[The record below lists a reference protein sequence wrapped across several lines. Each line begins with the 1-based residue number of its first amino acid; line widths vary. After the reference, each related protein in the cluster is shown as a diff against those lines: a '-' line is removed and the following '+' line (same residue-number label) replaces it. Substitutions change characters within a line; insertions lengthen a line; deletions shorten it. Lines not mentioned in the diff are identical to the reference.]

1 MGEVQKFNNTVLTD
15 MGYQM
20 LTSIASGDRKITY
33 TKAEA
38 YAQDVSSIPNEVL
51 QGLTSLQG
59 KQLSANLRVS
69 NDNDNVVTITANF
82 ENKDLTSDAVFSSI
96 GWFARLD
103 ADDAEQGITAKQE
116 YLIGITPANSA
127 QTLVTPPA
135 DRRASQAIILNLN
148 MTLSDAAKVDMTVND
163 AGTVHFNQLDD
174 QLAGYTLTSDLNK
187 LLARKADLGLSY
199 TKAELDAKLL
209 YLSAD
214 TSGKVGA
221 DQVKALING
230 KANISE
236 VYTKSQI
243 DSNFSTRDAQINN
256 ATSLAKKAQETANT
270 KADASNVYTKSQI
283 DKDFSARDTQ
293 INTKANT
300 SNVYTKSQIDSDFST
315 RDAQINNATSL
326 AKQAQ
331 ETANTKA
338 DASNVYTKQQTDGK
352 LESLKGQATA
362 YTDAT
367 VGKKFNAFNNQLAG
381 YTPRSDLNK
390 LLARKADL
398 GLSYTKAELDAKL
411 LGLSADTSGKVDV
424 DQVKALINDKANIS
438 EVYTKNQIDS
448 DFSTRDAQIN
458 NATNLAKQAQETANT
473 KADASNV
480 YTKQQTDGKLE
491 QKITFVKCDSPQAAA
506 DASSKP
512 ADDGSIVIGIYDMND
527 GPSQAVVGDQKI
539 DIEWL
544 YNHLNDLQS
553 TVNSGLAAKANQS
566 DVNSGL
572 DTKANQSDLDSTN
585 STVQSQ
591 ANDIASLKAKLNDAV
606 SQINYIKA
614 NYIEGQSFA
623 KSQEAQAT
631 AWENANP
638 QRIAFITDE

>member
-243 DSNFSTRDAQINN
+243 DSDFSTRDAQINN

-270 KADASNVYTKSQI
+270 KADASNVYTKQ
-283 DKDFSARDTQ
+283 
-293 INTKANT
+293 
-300 SNVYTKSQIDSDFST
+300 QIDSDFST

-448 DFSTRDAQIN
+448 DFSTRDIQIN

>member
-1 MGEVQKFNNTVLTD
+1 
-15 MGYQM
+15 
-20 LTSIASGDRKITY
+20 
-33 TKAEA
+33 
-38 YAQDVSSIPNEVL
+38 
-51 QGLTSLQG
+51 
-59 KQLSANLRVS
+59 
-69 NDNDNVVTITANF
+69 
-82 ENKDLTSDAVFSSI
+82 
-96 GWFARLD
+96 
-103 ADDAEQGITAKQE
+103 
-116 YLIGITPANSA
+116 
-127 QTLVTPPA
+127 
-135 DRRASQAIILNLN
+135 
-148 MTLSDAAKVDMTVND
+148 MTLSDAAQVDMTISN
-163 AGTVHFNQLDD
+163 AGAVHFSQLDA

-209 YLSAD
+209 
-214 TSGKVGA
+214 
-221 DQVKALING
+221 
-230 KANISE
+230 
-236 VYTKSQI
+236 
-243 DSNFSTRDAQINN
+243 
-256 ATSLAKKAQETANT
+256 
-270 KADASNVYTKSQI
+270 
-283 DKDFSARDTQ
+283 
-293 INTKANT
+293 
-300 SNVYTKSQIDSDFST
+300 
-315 RDAQINNATSL
+315 
-326 AKQAQ
+326 
-331 ETANTKA
+331 
-338 DASNVYTKQQTDGK
+338 
-352 LESLKGQATA
+352 
-362 YTDAT
+362 
-367 VGKKFNAFNNQLAG
+367 
-381 YTPRSDLNK
+381 
-390 LLARKADL
+390 
-398 GLSYTKAELDAKL
+398 GLSD
-411 LGLSADTSGKVDV
+411 DTSGKVDV

-448 DFSTRDAQIN
+448 DFSTRDIQIN

-606 SQINYIKA
+606 SQINYIEA